1 MPTPTPT
8 PTRTCLAVR
17 HVPFEDLGLFEDVLT
32 AKGFAIG
39 YREAP
44 VDDLG
49 AAELRECDLLV
60 LLGGP
65 IGVYERDVFPFVN
78 AEIALAEARLARGRP
93 LLGICL
99 GSQMMAAAL
108 GAQVYPGNRGKEIGW
123 APLSLSAA
131 GASTPLAHLAPDR
144 TRVLHWHADSFDLP
158 KGATLLASTERYRHQ
173 AFSHGEAALALQFH
187 PEVTAKGLER
197 WFVGH
202 SCEIAATPG
211 IDVPG
216 LRSATA
222 RHAPAL
228 LNHGRAFFEGWLAR
242 VDLA

>member
-1 MPTPTPT
+1 MSSAV
-8 PTRTCLAVR
+8 RTCLAVR
-17 HVPFEDLGLFEDVLT
+17 HVPFEDLGFFEDVLA
-32 AKGFAIG
+32 AKGFRVG

-49 AAELRECDLLV
+49 AAELRDCDLLV

-65 IGVYERDVFPFVN
+65 IGVYQSDVYPFVS
-78 AEIALAEARLARGRP
+78 AEIALAEARLARAKP

-108 GAQVYPGNRGKEIGW
+108 GAPVYPGNRGKEIGW
-123 APLSLSAA
+123 APLGLSAA
-131 GASTPLAHLAPDR
+131 GAASPLAHLAAER
-144 TRVLHWHADSFDLP
+144 TRVLHWHGDTFDLP

-173 AFSHGEAALALQFH
+173 AFAHGEAALGLQFH

-202 SCEIAATPG
+202 CCEIAATPG
-211 IDVPG
+211 IDVKA
-216 LRSATA
+216 LRAATA
-222 RHAPAL
+222 RYAPAL
-228 LNHGRAFFEGWLAR
+228 LNHGRAFFEAWLAR
-242 VDLA
+242 AGLA